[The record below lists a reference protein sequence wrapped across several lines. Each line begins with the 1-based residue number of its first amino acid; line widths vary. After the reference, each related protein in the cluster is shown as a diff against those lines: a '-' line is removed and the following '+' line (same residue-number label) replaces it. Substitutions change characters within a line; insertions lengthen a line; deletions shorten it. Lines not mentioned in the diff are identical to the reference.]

1 MPYAWLKLA
10 HVLAVILFLG
20 NITTGVFWKAHAD
33 ATRDPRIIAHA
44 LVGIIRSDRL
54 FTIPGVI
61 GIVAAGIAT
70 ALAGDLPLLRTGWIL
85 WSLVLFTISGLAFM
99 LRVAPLQRRMAAL
112 AGAAVEAGQMDW
124 SAYRALSTSWGI
136 WGGVALVAPLAAA
149 ALMVLKPSLPGL

>member
-10 HVLAVILFLG
+10 HVLAVVLFLG

-54 FTIPGVI
+54 FTIPGVVA
-61 GIVAAGIAT
+61 IVAFGIAA

-85 WSLVLFTISGLAFM
+85 WSLVLFTISGFAFM
-99 LRVAPLQRRMAAL
+99 SRVAPLQRRMAVVAQ
-112 AGAAVEAGQMDW
+112 AGVESGQMDW
-124 SAYRALSTSWGI
+124 SAYHSLSTSWAI
-136 WGGVALVAPLAAA
+136 WGGVALLAPLAAA